1 MTNRCY
7 QVLEE
12 YDPKKHNVKLR
23 PSVLKCITLLKKGD
37 TFEPKNLIVEN
48 ADYLASKNAKSK
60 LVASKHV
67 VDNTLKI
74 AKELGIIKE
83 PESIGLSFEDF
94 CQLDTV
100 QYFSE
105 QLKGTK
111 TKYLKSVSYDS
122 STKRNYLY
130 RTWEFN
136 NWLHGKTFE
145 FKQTKHLTETQFE
158 IVTEKITIEGLE
170 HFLELF
176 KRSFNSDS
184 DFIRVIK
191 RFLNDEMNRKCS
203 VGYMKMKRNAI
214 LSYFEK
220 NECELKFKYDPRI
233 NHQDFSEESSNATLS
248 LTDLYAMITS
258 GGITTKEK
266 AVILCK
272 FHRGLDNS
280 TFCDRFNFQ
289 AWDQLVEYFGTENYD
304 NWDISKCPV
313 PIRLTRIKTN
323 YTHVGYLDVDAIQA
337 LQKWFKVRF
346 SKTGEN
352 MKSNQPIFIGRF
364 NQPIRVQWLTSLIP
378 RLAENAGIQK
388 KINNSN
394 LTVKNEKTSH
404 ELRDLLKSTLI
415 VNGVASYVCELAI
428 GHKVGDS
435 YEKQDKL
442 YPDKSRA
449 EFMKASEHIN
459 IFSNYTNYLKE
470 GNELKEKEKQVKEL
484 EAKLSKFVDLE
495 SRFDE
500 KMRLIESRIDS
511 KMIDI
516 RTVEEH
522 AKEDELEIRRIEKEK
537 GIIYNMTT
545 DQARFKHDELVG
557 KLEKNKK

>member
-1 MTNRCY
+1 MCNLPNRTY

-12 YDPKKHNVKLR
+12 YNPKKHHVKLK
-23 PSVLKCITLLKKGD
+23 PSQLKCIALLKKGD
-37 TFEPKNLIVEN
+37 TFEPKNMIVDH
-48 ADYLASKNAKSK
+48 ADYLATKSAKSK
-60 LVASKHV
+60 LTASKHV
-67 VDNTLKI
+67 VAETLRI
-74 AKELGIIKE
+74 AKELGIVQT
-83 PESIGLSFEDF
+83 FETTVMPFEEF
-94 CQLDTV
+94 CQLDSI
-100 QYFSE
+100 QYFGE

-111 TKYLKSVSYDS
+111 TKFLKSVNYDS

-136 NWLHGKTFE
+136 EWLHGKTFE
-145 FKQTKHLTETQFE
+145 FKQTKHLTETTFE
-158 IVTEKITIEGLE
+158 TITEKITLDGIE

-248 LTDLYAMITS
+248 LTDLFNMLTS
-258 GGITTKEK
+258 GGASTIDK
-266 AVILCK
+266 AVVLCK

-289 AWDQLVEYFGTENYD
+289 AWDQLVGYFGTENYD
-304 NWDISKCPV
+304 NWDLKLCPV

-337 LQKWFKVRF
+337 LQKYLKVRF
-346 SKTGEN
+346 DKTGEN
-352 MKSNQPIFIGRF
+352 MKPLQPIFIGRK
-364 NQPIRVQWLTSLIP
+364 NQAIRVQWLTRLIP
-378 RLAENAGIQK
+378 KLAENAGIQK
-388 KINNSN
+388 KIHNSN
-394 LTVKNEKTSH
+394 LTTKNEKTSH

-442 YPDKSRA
+442 YPNKSRE

-459 IFSNYTNYLKE
+459 IFSNYTSYLKIGSDVSKYKQRIE
-470 GNELKEKEKQVKEL
+470 DNQLVLTELVKEKQNDANRNMEL
-484 EAKLSKFVDLE
+484 
-495 SRFDE
+495 
-500 KMRLIESRIDS
+500 IQ
-511 KMIDI
+511 MISNL
-516 RTVEEH
+516 RNEV
-522 AKEDELEIRRIEKEK
+522 DELKK
-537 GIIYNMTT
+537 S
-545 DQARFKHDELVG
+545 
-557 KLEKNKK
+557 KNQI

>member
-1 MTNRCY
+1 MTNRTY

-12 YDPKKHNVKLR
+12 YNPKKHHVKLR
-23 PSVLKCITLLKKGD
+23 PSQLKCIGLLKKGD
-37 TFEPKNLIVEN
+37 TFEPKHMIINN
-48 ADYLASKNAKSK
+48 ADYLASKSAKSK

-67 VDNTLKI
+67 VDETLKI
-74 AKELGIIKE
+74 ARGLGIIQTFETVKM
-83 PESIGLSFEDF
+83 PFEDF
-94 CQLDTV
+94 CQLESIR
-100 QYFSE
+100 YFSE

-111 TKYLKSVSYDS
+111 TKFLKDSGYDS

-136 NWLHGKTFE
+136 EWLVGKTFE
-145 FKQTKHLTETQFE
+145 FKQTKHLSETTFETITEN
-158 IVTEKITIEGLE
+158 IALNGLE
-170 HFLELF
+170 HFLELY
-176 KRSFNSDS
+176 KKSYNSDS
-184 DFIRVIK
+184 DFIKVIK
-191 RFLNDEMNRKCS
+191 QFLNDEMNRKCS

-220 NECELKFKYDPRI
+220 NECELKFKYDPHI

-248 LTDLYAMITS
+248 LTDLYDMITS
-258 GGITTKEK
+258 GGGSTIDK
-266 AVILCK
+266 AVVLCK

-304 NWDISKCPV
+304 NWDISLCPV

-337 LQKWFKVRF
+337 LQKYLKVRYA
-346 SKTGEN
+346 KTGRN
-352 MKSNQPIFIGRF
+352 MKSLDPIFIGRK
-364 NQPIRVQWLTSLIP
+364 NQPIRVQWITRLIP
-378 RLAENAGIQK
+378 KLAENAGIQK
-388 KINNSN
+388 KIRNSN
-394 LTVKNEKTSH
+394 LTMKNEKTSH

-442 YPDKSRA
+442 YPDKSRE

-459 IFSNYTNYLKE
+459 IFSNYTNYLKVGTKLKE
-470 GNELKEKEKQVKEL
+470 MEEKNQRKQELFIESTTNQQGMIDSMQSKLTEMAKQLKELQELKK
-484 EAKLSKFVDLE
+484 
-495 SRFDE
+495 
-500 KMRLIESRIDS
+500 
-511 KMIDI
+511 
-516 RTVEEH
+516 
-522 AKEDELEIRRIEKEK
+522 
-537 GIIYNMTT
+537 
-545 DQARFKHDELVG
+545 
-557 KLEKNKK
+557 

>member
-1 MTNRCY
+1 M
-7 QVLEE
+7 
-12 YDPKKHNVKLR
+12 KLR
-23 PSVLKCITLLKKGD
+23 PSVLKCIVLLKKGD
-37 TFEPKNLIVEN
+37 TFEPKNMIVDH
-48 ADYLASKNAKSK
+48 ADYLASASAKSK

-74 AKELGIIKE
+74 AKKLGIVKT
-83 PESIGLSFEDF
+83 FETVIVPFEEF
-94 CQLDTV
+94 CQLESIK
-100 QYFSE
+100 YFSE

-111 TKYLKSVSYDS
+111 TKFLSDSGYDS

-136 NWLHGKTFE
+136 EWLHGKTFE

-158 IVTEKITIEGLE
+158 IVTEKIRLDGIE
-170 HFLELF
+170 HFLELY

-184 DFIRVIK
+184 DFIKVIK

-220 NECELKFKYDPRI
+220 NECELKFKYDPHI

-248 LTDLYAMITS
+248 LTDLYDMITS
-258 GGITTKEK
+258 GGASIIDK
-266 AVILCK
+266 AVVLCK

-304 NWDISKCPV
+304 NWDISKCPA

-337 LQKWFKVRF
+337 LQKYLKVRYI
-346 SKTGEN
+346 KTGRN
-352 MKSNQPIFIGRF
+352 IKSLEPIFIGRQ
-364 NQPIRVQWLTSLIP
+364 NQPIRVQWITRLIP
-378 RLAENAGIQK
+378 KLAENAGIQK
-388 KINNSN
+388 KIHNSN

-442 YPDKSRA
+442 YPNKSRE

-470 GNELKEKEKQVKEL
+470 GTQLKEREKQIKDNQIVMAGLVKDRQNESESKDRLYQMIVDLRAEVCELKNI
-484 EAKLSKFVDLE
+484 
-495 SRFDE
+495 SR
-500 KMRLIESRIDS
+500 K
-511 KMIDI
+511 
-516 RTVEEH
+516 
-522 AKEDELEIRRIEKEK
+522 
-537 GIIYNMTT
+537 
-545 DQARFKHDELVG
+545 
-557 KLEKNKK
+557 

>member
-1 MTNRCY
+1 M
-7 QVLEE
+7 LEE

-23 PSVLKCITLLKKGD
+23 PSVLKCITLFKKGD
-37 TFEPKNLIVEN
+37 TFEPKDMIVDH

-83 PESIGLSFEDF
+83 PELDVLPFEEF
-94 CQLDTV
+94 CQLETI

-111 TKYLKSVSYDS
+111 TKYLKSVNYDS

-130 RTWEFN
+130 RAWEFN
-136 NWLHGKTFE
+136 NWLHGKSFE

-158 IVTEKITIEGLE
+158 VVTEKITLEGLE

-258 GGITTKEK
+258 GSATTKEK
-266 AVILCK
+266 AVVLCK

-346 SKTGEN
+346 NSTGEN
-352 MKSNQPIFIGRF
+352 MKSNQPIFVGRF

-415 VNGVASYVCELAI
+415 VNDVASYVCELAI

-442 YPDKSRA
+442 YPNKSRE
-449 EFMKASEHIN
+449 EFMKASEQIN
-459 IFSNYTNYLKE
+459 IFSNYTNYLKD
-470 GNELKEKEKQVKEL
+470 GIQLKEKVKQVEMLSNRVEDNQKVMRDLVMDKQNESDKKSELYEMIVDLQKEVKEL
-484 EAKLSKFVDLE
+484 RASK
-495 SRFDE
+495 
-500 KMRLIESRIDS
+500 K
-511 KMIDI
+511 
-516 RTVEEH
+516 
-522 AKEDELEIRRIEKEK
+522 
-537 GIIYNMTT
+537 
-545 DQARFKHDELVG
+545 
-557 KLEKNKK
+557 